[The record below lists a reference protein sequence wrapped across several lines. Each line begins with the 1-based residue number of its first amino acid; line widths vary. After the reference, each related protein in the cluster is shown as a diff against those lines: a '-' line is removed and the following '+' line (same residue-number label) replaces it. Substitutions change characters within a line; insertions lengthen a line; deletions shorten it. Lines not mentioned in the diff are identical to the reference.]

1 MNASA
6 FIFFAEY
13 LSSQKMILF
22 LRCFCKNKLNLLANY
37 TFVSLKIA
45 HFELICANIAC
56 GLRKITYFRK
66 VFICKQIKHGKDY
79 ELN

>member
-22 LRCFCKNKLNLLANY
+22 LRCFCKNKVNLLASY
-37 TFVSLKIA
+37 AFVSMKIA
-45 HFELICANIAC
+45 HFELICAKFAC
-56 GLRKITYFRK
+56 GLEKNID
-66 VFICKQIKHGKDY
+66 ICKVLLDCASKTLRK
-79 ELN
+79 